1 MSFDWWTLL
10 LQIVNFLILVWLLH
24 RFLYKPVQAVIAKRR
39 ALAES
44 ALADAS
50 AKRAEAEAEKKQ
62 LDQARADLEAKRQS
76 LIDAAQKDAEAK
88 RKAAMEA
95 ASKQADALLAKARA
109 EAEKAREADIASL
122 KEELAGTAVAIAKTI
137 LTGTADHD
145 LDAVFRARILK
156 KLDALPAE
164 KKTPTGAARSA
175 GPVSVITAEPLP
187 ESEQAA
193 WRDALKKRGFDSGPI
208 EFSADPALVAG
219 AELRLPHGDVR
230 FAWTD
235 QLKEAESLLN
245 TPKAAE

>member
-50 AKRAEAEAEKKQ
+50 AKRAEAEAEKKE
-62 LDQARADLEAKRQS
+62 LNEARADLEAKRQA

-95 ASKQADALLAKARA
+95 AAKQADALLAKARA
-109 EAEKAREADIASL
+109 EAEKAREADVASL
-122 KEELAGTAVAIAKTI
+122 KEELAGAAVTIAKTI
-137 LTGTADHD
+137 LAGTADGD
-145 LDAVFRARILK
+145 LDSVFRVRILK
-156 KLDALPAE
+156 KLDALSAE
-164 KKTPTGAARSA
+164 KKPPAGPSA
-175 GPVSVITAEPLP
+175 GPVHVVTASPLP
-187 ESEQAA
+187 DSEKTA
-193 WRDALKKRGFDSGPI
+193 WREALKARGFDSAPI
-208 EFSADPALVAG
+208 EFSADPDLVAG

-230 FAWTD
+230 FAWVD
-235 QLKEAESLLN
+235 QLKEATSLLN
-245 TPKAAE
+245 APKAAE

>member
-39 ALAES
+39 TLAES

-62 LDQARADLEAKRQS
+62 LDDARADFEAKRQA

-88 RKAAMEA
+88 RKSAMEA
-95 ASKQADALLAKARA
+95 TSKQADALLAKARA

-122 KEELAGTAVAIAKTI
+122 KEELAGTAVTIAKTI
-137 LTGTADHD
+137 LAGTADGD
-145 LDAVFRARILK
+145 LDAVFRARILQ

-164 KKTPTGAARSA
+164 KKTPAAQGG
-175 GPVSVITAEPLP
+175 GPVHVVTASPLAD
-187 ESEQAA
+187 SEQEA
-193 WRDALKKRGFDSGPI
+193 WRDALKARGFDSAPI
-208 EFSADPALVAG
+208 AFSADPGLVAG

-230 FAWTD
+230 FAWAD
-235 QLKEAESLLN
+235 QLKDAASLLN
-245 TPKAAE
+245 APKAAE